1 MVVLPQFSKVGS
13 HEANPRYLAFSSSRH
28 LRASKYLQTLGSYVP
43 MRIRCYSLG
52 RNIIHSISR
61 AGASTTCTA
70 RPLHLFAGP
79 TSTTRLPLLRKVA
92 EDGSGGNTVIQLH
105 VCWLT
110 DNRRRDLRRTVISIH
125 PIPLAVSYHIAL
137 HRINSKCFS
146 SNEAERLAIRYRR
159 FNLDALLNAAVS
171 ILGNEASSCTVII
184 GLNFAVDSLLADR
197 KLIILS
203 QPGTKVSKCL
213 EGQFNKAFLLTMNN
227 GEEVL
232 AKIPNP
238 NAGSAFHTIA
248 SEVATRQFVSTI
260 IFIKLISH
268 INLALAAAG
277 SVRFSGASYTHIFTR
292 SNQPSWRRI
301 YHRGESCGPNVRK
314 HMAELA
320 EGCTTGSGCPARGLG
335 SEAFLS
341 FIPASWLHLLQG
353 RFRSQRNCSS
363 KPRG

>member
-1 MVVLPQFSKVGS
+1 
-13 HEANPRYLAFSSSRH
+13 
-28 LRASKYLQTLGSYVP
+28 
-43 MRIRCYSLG
+43 MRIRYVAGSSYRASAPTTFIAG
-52 RNIIHSISR
+52 R
-61 AGASTTCTA
+61 
-70 RPLHLFAGP
+70 LHLFARP
-79 TSTTRLPLLRKVA
+79 MSTTRLPLLRKVA
-92 EDGSGGNTVIQLH
+92 EDGSGGNTFTQLH
-105 VCWLT
+105 VWWLT
-110 DNRRRDLRRTVISIH
+110 YNRRRNLRRTVISIH
-125 PIPLAVSYHIAL
+125 PIPLAVSYHIAY
-137 HRINSKCFS
+137 HRNNSKCFR

-159 FNLDALLNAAVS
+159 FNLDALVNAAVS
-171 ILGNEASSCTVII
+171 ILGNEASSCKVII
-184 GLNFAVDSLLADR
+184 WLKFAVDSLLADR

-203 QPGTKVSKCL
+203 QLGTKVSKCL

-248 SEVATRQFVSTI
+248 SEVATRQFVSTV
-260 IFIKLISH
+260 IFIRLISH
-268 INLALAAAG
+268 INLVLAAAG

-301 YHRGESCGPNVRK
+301 YHRGESCRPNVRK

-320 EGCTTGSGCPARGLG
+320 EGCTTGSCCPPRGLG
-335 SEAFLS
+335 SKAFLG

-353 RFRSQRNCSS
+353 RFRSQRNRSS